1 MWLVVS
7 LLEGIYFVN
16 AALLFMASALL
27 ERWNQGAKTRK
38 EKTSVS
44 MPPALVEG
52 FETMMTYF
60 VVVTL
65 PSLAFYIFA
74 LFAAAVT
81 LTVLQRINWAR
92 ANLRDP

>member
-1 MWLVVS
+1 MWLIVS
-7 LLEGIYFVN
+7 LLEAIYFVN

-27 ERWNQGAKTRK
+27 ERWNQGSKARK

-52 FETMMTYF
+52 FETMMIYF

-65 PSLAFYIFA
+65 PSLALYVFA
-74 LFAAAVT
+74 LFGAAVVV
-81 LTVLQRINWAR
+81 TVLQRINWAR
-92 ANLRDP
+92 TNLRDP